1 MHKMNYNIS
10 FPEKKISQR
19 FGGRLNPFPV
29 PYPVEYASPEND
41 TMLMSASPQ
50 RMNKSYEL
58 N

>member
-1 MHKMNYNIS
+1 MNYNIS